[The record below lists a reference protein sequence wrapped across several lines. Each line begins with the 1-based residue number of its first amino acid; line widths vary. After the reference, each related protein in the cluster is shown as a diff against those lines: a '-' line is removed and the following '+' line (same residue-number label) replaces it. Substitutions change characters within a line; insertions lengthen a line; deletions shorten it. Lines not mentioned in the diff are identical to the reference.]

1 VEVIRAIVL
10 ADASLLG
17 ADSPGA
23 LSQWGQTTLI
33 EHVLDTLA
41 RTQVAGVIVVAG
53 MNAWS
58 LRKKLQGHGVNVVAI
73 RRLPSWRLG
82 PLSPVKCGLRA
93 LPKGT
98 QAALLISLDQAAVP
112 AVVVD
117 RLLEAVLQPGKPVV
131 VPTYKRQRGWPIA
144 IEIASFGQTLLE
156 ARDEQT
162 VEEVIERSGVPVL
175 EIPVETRAVVLS
187 LQDVLRP

>member
-1 VEVIRAIVL
+1 VIQAILL
-10 ADASLLG
+10 AAGDR
-17 ADSPGA
+17 PMA
-23 LSQWGQTTLI
+23 LSPWGHTTVI
-33 EHVLDTLA
+33 EHIVDTLSRTAA
-41 RTQVAGVIVVAG
+41 RDVLVVAG

-58 LRKKLQGHGVNVVAI
+58 LRQKLQGHGVNVVAT

-82 PLSPVKCGLRA
+82 PLSPVKCGLGG

-112 AVVVD
+112 ATVID
-117 RLLEAVLQPGKPVV
+117 RLVEAVLQPGRPVV